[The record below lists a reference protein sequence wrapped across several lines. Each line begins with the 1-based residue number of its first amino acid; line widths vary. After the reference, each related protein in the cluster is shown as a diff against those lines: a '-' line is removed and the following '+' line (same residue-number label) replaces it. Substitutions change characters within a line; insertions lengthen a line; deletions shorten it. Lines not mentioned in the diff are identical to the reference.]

1 MVQKDK
7 IVNSFHLVK
16 FKKGKKET
24 WRGRKR
30 ERCRRILDL
39 IFRKRTSCFSLEIR
53 EIRPSTPFGTRRK
66 AALRGKGFAWVPDL
80 GSFLK
85 LLEVGVSPYLV
96 LFFI

>member
-24 WRGRKR
+24 WRGRKKGEMKEVFR
-30 ERCRRILDL
+30 EI
-39 IFRKRTSCFSLEIR
+39 TSCFSLEIR
-53 EIRPSTPFGTRRK
+53 EIRPSTAFETRRK

-80 GSFLK
+80 RSLDK
-85 LLEVGVSPYLV
+85 LREVGVSPYFV
-96 LFFI
+96 LFFV